1 MKDGFRFEYVG
12 ITSLRQIKF
21 DFLML
26 NNNNNNNKMKKT
38 YGNQVG
44 INKLCVTKVCLDEI
58 PVKITFA

>member
-26 NNNNNNNKMKKT
+26 NNNNKMKKT

-58 PVKITFA
+58 PVTSTFA